1 MSYVRSVIASIRV
14 GWSRDFGWTNPILGF
29 SLKTIAP
36 IASTMTALTILYIG
50 FRNGVSISPDR
61 FPYQLGFIIIGATLY
76 AHISAYS
83 WVPTLAIAEGKWTF
97 VFPQVY
103 VSTKSSPPYLAGRCL
118 ASFASSTVT
127 SVASLAIAAVISL
140 FLFGVAIPL
149 LVTPVSALLFGIAL
163 VVNIFASMGLGFLLG
178 AYAIFASKFEWALPT
193 YVSGLLMVF
202 SGALFP
208 VASLPFPFS
217 NIGDVLPFTEFI
229 RASRAILLDGT
240 VGPYFYY
247 LGLSFVG
254 GIILLALGLLAF
266 KYAEQRARKL
276 GVLDRKVV

>member
-1 MSYVRSVIASIRV
+1 MSYVRSLIASIRV
-14 GWSRDFGWTNPILGF
+14 GWARDFGWTNPILGF
-29 SLKTIAP
+29 SLKTVAP

-50 FRNGVSISPDR
+50 FRNGVSITPEK

-103 VSTKSSPPYLAGRCL
+103 ISTRSSPPYLAGRCL

-127 SVASLAIAAVISL
+127 SIASLAVAFVISL
-140 FLFGVAIPL
+140 LLFGVAIPL
-149 LVTPVSALLFGIAL
+149 IFTPVSVLLFGIAL

-202 SGALFP
+202 SEALFP
-208 VASLPFPFS
+208 VASLPHPLS
-217 NIGDVLPFTEFI
+217 DVGNILPFTEFI
-229 RASRAILLDGT
+229 RASRAVLLDGSL
-240 VGPYFYY
+240 GSYFYY

-266 KYAEQRARKL
+266 KYSEGRARRL